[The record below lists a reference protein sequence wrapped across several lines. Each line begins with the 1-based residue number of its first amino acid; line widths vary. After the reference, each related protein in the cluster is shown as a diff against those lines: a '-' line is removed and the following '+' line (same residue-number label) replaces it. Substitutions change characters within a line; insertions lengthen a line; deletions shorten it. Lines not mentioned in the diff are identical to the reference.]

1 MRAFISHCGQNSA
14 NEAARAGVPILG
26 LPLFNDQLMN
36 AITLRHKGMAR
47 ILDARSI
54 RNANDEAAS
63 DQIADALNDVSQIS
77 VVNIKFI

>member
-1 MRAFISHCGQNSA
+1 
-14 NEAARAGVPILG
+14 
-26 LPLFNDQLMN
+26 MN